1 MNKPIIRVVAAII
14 FNDKNQVL
22 ITQRPAES
30 HLGGMWEF
38 PGGRIES
45 DETPEA
51 ALARELKEELL
62 IEAEAGALI
71 HGEIFEYDI
80 KIIDIA
86 FYACRMKNKNQRPV
100 AREVA
105 DFRWVA
111 LPDLDRY
118 PFPPADD
125 KLIAILKEIYVSK
138 K

>member
-1 MNKPIIRVVAAII
+1 MNKSIIRVVAAII

-22 ITQRPAES
+22 ITQRPAGS

-38 PGGRIES
+38 PGGTIEF
-45 DETPEA
+45 DEKPEA
-51 ALARELKEELL
+51 ALARELREELL
-62 IEAEAGALI
+62 IGADTGALI
-71 HGEIFEYDI
+71 HREIFEYDI

-86 FYACRMKNKNQRPV
+86 FYACRLKDKNQQPV

-111 LPDLDRY
+111 LPDLDQY

-125 KLIAILKEIYVSK
+125 ELIAILKQKYSGI
-138 K
+138 